1 MSEGLS
7 GRVYLEMDP
16 ELRAFLERYVDSF
29 AKVELL
35 RFFHDHPHSIDT
47 AETIASATGRDV
59 ESLCPE
65 LNDLAA
71 TGLIQRTQMGEVTVY
86 ALDSSPEVWERLHRF
101 VEASR
106 DHRFRIRLIYYL
118 VRGRDG

>member
-1 MSEGLS
+1 MSESLS

-16 ELRAFLERYVDSF
+16 ELRAFLEQHVDSF

-35 RFFHDHPHSIDT
+35 HFFHNHPHSVDT
-47 AETIASATGRDV
+47 VEVIAQATGRDV
-59 ESLCPE
+59 ESLRPE
-65 LNDLAA
+65 LDDLAA
-71 TGLIQRTQMGEVTVY
+71 SGLIQRTRMGEVTVY
-86 ALDSSPEVWERLHRF
+86 ALAASPTIRERLHRF